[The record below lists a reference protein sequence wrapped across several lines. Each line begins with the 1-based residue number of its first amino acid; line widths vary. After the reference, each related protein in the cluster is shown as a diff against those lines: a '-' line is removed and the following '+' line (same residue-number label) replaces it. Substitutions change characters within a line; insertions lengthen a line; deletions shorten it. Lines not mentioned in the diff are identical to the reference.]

1 MVTEKPILRGLF
13 KISEGR
19 LVWSGKWAMS
29 SQKFKEGEKSKFKFI
44 FTGDFGGDKVE
55 AKDGVY
61 KGYFLLKDASA
72 DGGYTKVPEKK
83 VKLKFVKID
92 DAEMFEV
99 EGTGSNKFG
108 EFKLQGKYDPK
119 SNKMALEKE
128 YKQAEDD
135 EDEDG
140 EFNADV
146 YDEEEDEQI
155 DDDGDDIDK
164 SEELAKLNEEANMS
178 VEELRK
184 RYYGG
189 SAANEEASE
198 GSSSKKAKT
207 DE

>member
-128 YKQAEDD
+128 YKQAEVCNGLTVILML
-135 EDEDG
+135 EPGNNCVLRMTKTKTESLMPT
-140 EFNADV
+140 
-146 YDEEEDEQI
+146 YMMKKKMS
-155 DDDGDDIDK
+155 K
-164 SEELAKLNEEANMS
+164 SMTMVMILTRAKNWPS
-178 VEELRK
+178 
-184 RYYGG
+184 
-189 SAANEEASE
+189 
-198 GSSSKKAKT
+198 
-207 DE
+207 